1 MNGKRP
7 KKGSKKWV
15 RMNGQVVLLQEQEG
29 EDDVDD
35 DEGGEKEE
43 RGGDLTGT
51 RQAF

>member
-1 MNGKRP
+1 MNGKKP
-7 KKGSKKWV
+7 KKGSKKWIW
-15 RMNGQVVLLQEQEG
+15 MNDQVVLLQVQEG

-35 DEGGEKEE
+35 DEGEEKEE